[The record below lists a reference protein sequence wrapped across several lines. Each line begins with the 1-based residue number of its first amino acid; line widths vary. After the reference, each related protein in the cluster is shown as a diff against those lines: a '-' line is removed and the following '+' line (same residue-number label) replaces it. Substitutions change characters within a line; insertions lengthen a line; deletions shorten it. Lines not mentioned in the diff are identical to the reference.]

1 MIKFLIFLY
10 KNREKL
16 QFLIENCDKI
26 KIEDKKSTKKRYS
39 LYGVPNDQM
48 SSIQDILKK
57 EV

>member
-26 KIEDKKSTKKRYS
+26 NIEKKKSDKKGYS
-39 LYGVPNDQM
+39 LYGVPSDQI
-48 SSIQDILKK
+48 SSVQEMLKK